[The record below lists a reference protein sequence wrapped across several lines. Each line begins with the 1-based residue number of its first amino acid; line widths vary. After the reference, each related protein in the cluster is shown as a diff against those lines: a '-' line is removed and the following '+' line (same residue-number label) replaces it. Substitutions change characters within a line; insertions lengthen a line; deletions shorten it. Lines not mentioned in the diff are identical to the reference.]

1 MPNKL
6 HYHLIGDQG
15 VSMRGLAK
23 YLKNLGH
30 TVTGSDLKT
39 GGHKAENITPDI
51 DVVVRT
57 SAVNP
62 GSEGWVEV
70 EAAQKKGIRIIKR
83 SELIGELTKD
93 KKLIAISGMHGKTTI
108 TSMSGL
114 VLEAAGFDPTVLVG
128 DEVPGFNNDVIR
140 IGKSDWFV
148 LEACEYDRSFLD
160 FYPQIL
166 ILTNIEE
173 EHLDTYPGGLS
184 EIKEAFRD
192 YIDHVPDDGLIIA
205 CADDANVKDVLSEI
219 KTKARIIYYGFSA
232 EKYNQLDYKLAI
244 PGRHNILN
252 VLSVVALSDYL
263 GINRELVR
271 NTLSNFQGAHRRFEL
286 RGNFKGADLID
297 DYGHHPTEIETTI
310 AALSERYPDKK
321 KIVVFWPHQYKRI
334 LPLLDKF
341 TTAFKKAD
349 EVIILP
355 IFFVPGR
362 DQILNVKSE
371 DLVEK
376 INRLGVRASYGESVE
391 RAAEII
397 KDELN
402 RDSVLLTIGIPP
414 VYKVIEKILGEK

>member
-1 MPNKL
+1 MTNKL

-15 VSMRGLAK
+15 ISMRGLAK
-23 YLKNLGH
+23 YLKHLGH
-30 TVTGSDLKT
+30 MVTGSDLKT
-39 GGHKAENITPDI
+39 GGHKAENITSDI

-62 GSEGWVEV
+62 GSEGWLEV
-70 EAAQKKGIRIIKR
+70 EAAKKKGIRIIKR

-108 TSMSGL
+108 TSMAGL
-114 VLEAAGFDPTVLVG
+114 VLEVAGFDPTVLVG
-128 DEVPGFNNDVIR
+128 DEVPGFNNNVIR
-140 IGKSDWFV
+140 IGESDWFV

-160 FYPQIL
+160 FCPRIL

-173 EHLDTYPGGLS
+173 EHLDTYPGGLA

-192 YIDHVPDDGLIIA
+192 YINHVPDDGLIIA
-205 CADDANVKDVLSEI
+205 CADDDNVKAVLSDI
-219 KTKARIIYYGFSA
+219 KTKARIIYYGFSS

-244 PGRHNILN
+244 PGQHNILN
-252 VLSVVALSDYL
+252 ALSVVALSDYL

-286 RGNFKGADLID
+286 KGNFKEADLID

-341 TTAFKKAD
+341 AAAFKKAD

-362 DQILNVKSE
+362 DEVLDVKSE

-376 INRLGVRASYGESVE
+376 INQLGVQASYGESVD

-397 KDELN
+397 RDKLD

-414 VYKVIEKILGEK
+414 VYQVIEKILGEK